1 MVSMPPHHTGA
12 VGLDPYREE
21 QRSIGDYVL
30 VVVTLII
37 IAGMV
42 AWAFLG

>member
-1 MVSMPPHHTGA
+1 MAPHHTGV

-21 QRSIGDYVL
+21 RRSAGDYVL
-30 VVVTLII
+30 VVVTLLII
-37 IAGMV
+37 IGLV

>member
-1 MVSMPPHHTGA
+1 MAPHHTGA
-12 VGLDPYREE
+12 VGFDPYREE
-21 QRSIGDYVL
+21 RRSIVDYVL
-30 VVVTLII
+30 VVVTLIV

>member
-1 MVSMPPHHTGA
+1 MAPHHTGA

-21 QRSIGDYVL
+21 RRSAGDYVL
-30 VVVTLII
+30 VVLTLIV

>member
-1 MVSMPPHHTGA
+1 MAPHHTGA

-21 QRSIGDYVL
+21 RHSAADYVL
-30 VVVTLII
+30 VVVTLIV